1 MQKIITSIRK
11 NKDVDYMAGIGIL
24 VILIYI
30 ALIVLGIYLV
40 ITAIRFFRDKT
51 QNDRELL
58 KKMDELIRLLN
69 EKLDNT
75 R

>member
-1 MQKIITSIRK
+1 
-11 NKDVDYMAGIGIL
+11 MAGIGIL

-58 KKMDELIRLLN
+58 KSLGLSVFCLLS
-69 EKLDNT
+69 
-75 R
+75 

>member
-1 MQKIITSIRK
+1 
-11 NKDVDYMAGIGIL
+11 MAGIGIL

-69 EKLDNT
+69 EKLDNI

>member
-1 MQKIITSIRK
+1 M
-11 NKDVDYMAGIGIL
+11 L

-40 ITAIRFFRDKT
+40 ITIIRFFRDKT
-51 QNDRELL
+51 RNDRELL

-69 EKLDNT
+69 KQSDNT